1 MFWNKFQTLCKEK
14 GVSPTQAAKE
24 LSISPGTVSEWK
36 KGRVP
41 QNSTIKKIAEY
52 FNVSIKYLTNE
63 DETTGKAVPV
73 GPPLSAKDKEILEQ
87 LSYLTEDDKD
97 DALRY
102 IRFLRS
108 SKT

>member
-63 DETTGKAVPV
+63 DEITEKAATE
-73 GPPLSAKDKEILEQ
+73 GPPLSVLQEKAVKIILNLPEET
-87 LSYLTEDDKD
+87 LSIVLPLLENLD
-97 DALRY
+97 
-102 IRFLRS
+102 
-108 SKT
+108 